1 MGLNYQNERSEE
13 LLSKV
18 NSLINQNIEALIFD
32 CDGTLV
38 DSMPLHM
45 KAWEIALNLFNAAY
59 IEDYL
64 NSLKGMKETEI
75 IEMYNEKYKTHLNP
89 KEIVS
94 KKHQF
99 FMENIKSVKPL
110 KSIVKIAKKYFGKL
124 PLAVV
129 SGSVR
134 NIVHGELEVVGIFH
148 LFNIILTAN
157 DSFKP
162 KPSPDIFLESTKNL
176 NVVPDNCLV
185 FEDGDPGLEA
195 AASAGM
201 KYLDVREYIS

>member
-1 MGLNYQNERSEE
+1 MGLKYQNKRSEE

-45 KAWEIALNLFNAAY
+45 KAWEIAFNLFNAAY
-59 IEDYL
+59 IEDFL

-75 IEMYNEKYKTHLNP
+75 IELYT
-89 KEIVS
+89 
-94 KKHQF
+94 
-99 FMENIKSVKPL
+99 
-110 KSIVKIAKKYFGKL
+110 
-124 PLAVV
+124 
-129 SGSVR
+129 
-134 NIVHGELEVVGIFH
+134 
-148 LFNIILTAN
+148 
-157 DSFKP
+157 
-162 KPSPDIFLESTKNL
+162 KPSPDLFLETAKNL
-176 NVVPDNCLV
+176 NVVPGKCLV
-185 FEDGDPGLEA
+185 FEDGDTGLEA